1 MSMIE
6 VILNAEDEAHVERL
20 SEEGNLLVD
29 IDDYKGALGKFT
41 AALNVLPSPKQQW
54 EAALWLY
61 ASVGDM
67 HLFLEDYQQA
77 ADNYYNALNC
87 PDGQESGFVHL
98 RLGEALFELKNDK
111 VAVDH
116 LLRAYMLEGK
126 EIFEEEEEKYFAFL
140 QQNVEGIV

>member
-1 MSMIE
+1 MIE
-6 VILNAEDEAHVERL
+6 IVLSPEDEAHVQRL
-20 SEEGNLLVD
+20 SEEGNQLVD
-29 IDDYKGALGKFT
+29 IDDYKGALKKFT
-41 AALNVLPSPKQQW
+41 AALDILPTPKQQW

-61 ASVGDM
+61 ASIGDM

-98 RLGEALFELKNDK
+98 RLGEALYELEVKEKALDQ
-111 VAVDH
+111 

-126 EIFEEEEEKYFAFL
+126 EIFEEEEDKYFAFL
-140 QQNVEGIV
+140 QENVEGIV